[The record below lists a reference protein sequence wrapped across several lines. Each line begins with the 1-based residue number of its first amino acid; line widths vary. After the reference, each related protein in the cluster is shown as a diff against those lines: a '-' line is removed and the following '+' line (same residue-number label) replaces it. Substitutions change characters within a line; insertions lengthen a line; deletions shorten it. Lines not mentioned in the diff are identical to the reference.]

1 MFLQTVQTSHL
12 TLPQPHIRPYSTRIQ
27 SILDWKKSSEILI
40 FLYFQV
46 AIEFYKILIFS
57 SEKQKK
63 TIEFSIEK
71 KENSIEFSLEFSIEF
86 SIEFAWLDKSS
97 KIQQNEG
104 CFLI

>member
-1 MFLQTVQTSHL
+1 
-12 TLPQPHIRPYSTRIQ
+12 
-27 SILDWKKSSEILI
+27 LI

-86 SIEFAWLDKSS
+86 SIEFA
-97 KIQQNEG
+97 
-104 CFLI
+104 